1 MEKHL
6 FGRGTTLAAL
16 ALMIT
21 AFAGLSAQPAAAAPV
36 FFVIDDVTYSA
47 DDADV
52 NAGASITS
60 YAGVGGVLVL
70 PTTVVYGP
78 DTYAVT
84 SIGADAFKEKSITA
98 VTLPDSLTSIGPA
111 AFQNNSLDTVS
122 IPSGVTSIGA
132 YAFFLNGMGTV
143 SLPATLVSIGNNAFG
158 QNALTT
164 VSIPSLV
171 TQINAFAFQYNQL
184 ASVIIPNAVTSIQTG
199 AFRGNQ
205 LTSVTV
211 PSAVSIIGDI
221 AFAENPSLASVVMDG
236 DAPTATDAGVNGS
249 FGSGVGLTVRY
260 RAEFADAYT
269 SPWHGY
275 NTEAIAQPSGNNTEA
290 IAQPSGNN
298 TLATTGVDLSS
309 GLVGSGVLVALGVAI
324 MLSRK
329 YRRQRQ

>member
-6 FGRGTTLAAL
+6 FGRGITLAAL

-36 FFVIDDVTYSA
+36 SFVIDDVTYSA
-47 DDADV
+47 DDAAV

-98 VTLPDSLTSIGPA
+98 VTFPSSLTLIGPA
-111 AFQNNSLDTVS
+111 AFQNNSLSTVS
-122 IPSGVTSIGA
+122 LPSGVTSIGA
-132 YAFFLNGMGTV
+132 YAFFLNELTAI
-143 SLPATLVSIGNNAFG
+143 SLPAVLDSIGNNAFG
-158 QNALTT
+158 YNALTT
-164 VSIPSLV
+164 VTIPSLV
-171 TQINAFAFQYNQL
+171 TQINGFAFQYNQL
-184 ASVIIPNAVTSIQTG
+184 ASVILHDGVTSIQTG

-211 PSAVSIIGDI
+211 PSEVSIIGDI

-236 DAPTATDAGVNGS
+236 DAPIATDAGVNGS

-275 NTEAIAQPSGNNTEA
+275 NTEAIAQPSGNNT
-290 IAQPSGNN
+290 
-298 TLATTGVDLSS
+298 LATTGVDLSS

-329 YRRQRQ
+329 YRRQRLARIRSAGQG